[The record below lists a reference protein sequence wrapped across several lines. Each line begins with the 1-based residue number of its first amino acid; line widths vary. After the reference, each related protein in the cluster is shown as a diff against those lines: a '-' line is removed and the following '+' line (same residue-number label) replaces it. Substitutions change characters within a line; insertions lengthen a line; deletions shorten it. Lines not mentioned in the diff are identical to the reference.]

1 MHFYE
6 YAVKAKRQES
16 GEGRVKE
23 KTNMKKN
30 SFNYLEWQKKTTL
43 FTIYNMYTNKKLKKR
58 FSKDIYSYV
67 LYCIVL
73 NYQELCYT

>member
-6 YAVKAKRQES
+6 YAVKRRRKKS

-23 KTNMKKN
+23 KTNMKKS

-43 FTIYNMYTNKKLKKR
+43 FTIYNMYTKENLRNAFQK
-58 FSKDIYSYV
+58 IYIHM
-67 LYCIVL
+67 YCILL
-73 NYQELCYT
+73 NYQNLCYT